1 MSFRI
6 FLLALSLC
14 SATLHAQETSSEA
27 GSAGANTNAAPP
39 AAATSAPDTAQRVP
53 LDPADLLKV
62 NAPHDAA
69 ERDTMLEHASQL
81 RAAAK
86 TRRDAAEQAQAA
98 AQTACWKKF
107 LVSDCL
113 ADARVVY
120 RKELSQARH
129 EERQAKTL
137 ERNVRKYDAAEH
149 IRQRDEEN
157 ARRDA
162 ENAKKAEEYRAKRA
176 AEIKRLKE
184 KGVPLNPQQ

>member
-1 MSFRI
+1 
-6 FLLALSLC
+6 
-14 SATLHAQETSSEA
+14 
-27 GSAGANTNAAPP
+27 
-39 AAATSAPDTAQRVP
+39 
-53 LDPADLLKV
+53 
-62 NAPHDAA
+62 
-69 ERDTMLEHASQL
+69 ERDAMVERASQL
-81 RAAAK
+81 RVAAK
-86 TRRDAAEQAQAA
+86 TRRDAAEQTQAA

-113 ADARVVY
+113 ADARVAY

-176 AEIKRLKE
+176 AEIKRLKA
-184 KGVPLNPQQ
+184 KGVPLNPPQ